1 MTALLGRREASAAR
15 RVSSPVGGL
24 ALLLAAGA
32 IGLSPASGFAGQQP
46 MTALAPVEVVAD
58 GFRDA
63 VGVAVDGDGNVFVA
77 GPKLIQLGPK
87 IVIIKKG
94 AHGAVLFHPEG
105 LFALPAYPV
114 TQVQDPTGAGDSFA
128 GALIGALAAAGDT
141 GFATLRRALAYAT
154 VTASLTVE
162 ALGVDRL
169 ETAGRAVIDQRFT
182 DLVRMTRID

>member
-1 MTALLGRREASAAR
+1 MRGCRRVRSGRIVWRLRRFGAGLSGGAR
-15 RVSSPVGGL
+15 RCGC
-24 ALLLAAGA
+24 
-32 IGLSPASGFAGQQP
+32 AS
-46 MTALAPVEVVAD
+46 
-58 GFRDA
+58 
-63 VGVAVDGDGNVFVA
+63 
-77 GPKLIQLGPK
+77 
-87 IVIIKKG
+87 G

-169 ETAGRAVIDQRFT
+169 ETAGRALIDQRFT
-182 DLVRMTRID
+182 ELVRMTRID